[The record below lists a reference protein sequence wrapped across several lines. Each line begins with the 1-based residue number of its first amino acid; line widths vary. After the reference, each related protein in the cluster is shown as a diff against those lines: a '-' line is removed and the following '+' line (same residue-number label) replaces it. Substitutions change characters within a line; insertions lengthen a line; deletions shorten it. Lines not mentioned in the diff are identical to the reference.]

1 MAYLGRNPAIGTQKV
16 LDSLESQFNGVL
28 TTFNLRY
35 TSNVVYPTL
44 SSSLIVSLGG
54 VLQEPG
60 TAYDVA
66 SDQITFA
73 TAPGTGTDCWILL
86 YSEFGAQAAATPS
99 LTVANNAIIGGE
111 LHGPANFIIDPAVI
125 GANTGT
131 VEIKGNLTVQGTTT
145 TINSTVVDLDTLSLG
160 DNEKI
165 SLGAGGVGDNGG
177 AVESDLEI
185 YSDGTNAYFDS
196 GFIASSASPNI
207 YFRTSA
213 STTLDTNALTILNSG
228 NVGIGTTSP
237 ARMLDVNGDASIN
250 SLRIGRGKN
259 NVASNTALG
268 DHALH
273 TNTTGAA
280 NTAVGL
286 NTLYYVTTGSN
297 NTAIGNRAL
306 QGTTGGNNTAV
317 GAFALFTN
325 NAGNDNTAVGYLSL
339 YYNQTGNNNTAVGRY
354 ALVGNTTGSKN
365 IGIGYTAGDAITT
378 GSNNTIIGD
387 VAGTTTLSDTVIIA
401 AGTSERLRIDSSGR
415 LLVGTDS
422 TVFDNNF
429 GIGMLQVTNKTGY
442 QHVLISGHSAAAA
455 NATCL
460 SVGRSRGTQASPGY
474 LQSDDHISRFSA
486 VSYNGG
492 NYQTAAAID
501 FFAADNHAS
510 NDLPGYISFKTV
522 PDGSAT
528 ITERLRITS
537 AGAIN
542 IGIGT
547 ESTNA
552 ANLAEMYVGATDE
565 SYATIRGKYNR
576 TNEYNRSE
584 VRFGVENNSSGLGF
598 LAFATGNNSATERLR
613 IDSDGHVTPG
623 DDDTQDLGS
632 TSKRWRNIY
641 TGDLQLSNEG
651 SSNEVD
657 GTWGNY
663 TIQEGEE
670 ELFIIN
676 RRSGKKFKFVLEEV
690 K

>member
-60 TAYDVA
+60 TAYTVA

-73 TAPGTGTDCWILL
+73 SAPGTGTDCWILL
-86 YSEFGAQAAATPS
+86 YSEFGAQAAATPT

-125 GANTGT
+125 GNNTGT

-145 TINSTVVDLDTLSLG
+145 TINSTTVDLDTLSLG

-228 NVGIGTTSP
+228 KVGIGTDDPSQEFDVRGKIIASGAVFTNDDRANPTRKIVIGSSSVYHLRLYDPSNTANVQSAFKTDGTVGIGTASPTSYGNSQKTLVIEDDTNP
-237 ARMLDVNGDASIN
+237 AICISDTGQTKDWWLVGQGDGLAIKYADGGGSGSASNVISSAFFKNNGDVGIGQNSPGSKLDVNGLTKSGGFQANGNVTPTAGHGVEIFAPSSSQGMIQAFDRTGGSQMELKFRGSDITFYGTSSSDERA
-250 SLRIGRGKN
+250 RITGAGDM
-259 NVASNTALG
+259 ALG
-268 DHALH
+268 TISPNTY
-273 TNTTGAA
+273 TNYTTLTI
-280 NTAVGL
+280 N
-286 NTLYYVTTGSN
+286 
-297 NTAIGNRAL
+297 
-306 QGTTGGNNTAV
+306 GTTGGQIDFESNGTKYGGIYTQTN
-317 GAFALFTN
+317 AFHVRNKQASGSGFLAFHTTN
-325 NAGNDNTAVGYLSL
+325 S
-339 YYNQTGNNNTAVGRY
+339 
-354 ALVGNTTGSKN
+354 
-365 IGIGYTAGDAITT
+365 
-378 GSNNTIIGD
+378 
-387 VAGTTTLSDTVIIA
+387 GTCA
-401 AGTSERLRIDSSGR
+401 EKLRIDS
-415 LLVGTDS
+415 
-422 TVFDNNF
+422 
-429 GIGMLQVTNKTGY
+429 
-442 QHVLISGHSAAAA
+442 A
-455 NATCL
+455 
-460 SVGRSRGTQASPGY
+460 
-474 LQSDDHISRFSA
+474 
-486 VSYNGG
+486 
-492 NYQTAAAID
+492 
-501 FFAADNHAS
+501 
-510 NDLPGYISFKTV
+510 
-522 PDGSAT
+522 
-528 ITERLRITS
+528 
-537 AGAIN
+537 
-542 IGIGT
+542 
-547 ESTNA
+547 
-552 ANLAEMYVGATDE
+552 
-565 SYATIRGKYNR
+565 
-576 TNEYNRSE
+576 
-584 VRFGVENNSSGLGF
+584 
-598 LAFATGNNSATERLR
+598 
-613 IDSDGHVTPG
+613 GHVTPG
-623 DDDTQDLGS
+623 GDDTQDLGS

>member
-16 LDSLESQFNGVL
+16 LDSLESQFNGAL

-60 TAYDVA
+60 TAYTVA
-66 SDQITFA
+66 SDQIIFA
-73 TAPGTGTDCWILL
+73 SAPGTGTDCWILL
-86 YSEFGAQAAATPS
+86 YSEFGAQAGATPS
-99 LTVANNAIIGGE
+99 LIVANNATIGGE
-111 LHGPANFIIDPAVI
+111 LHGPANFVIDPAVI
-125 GANTGT
+125 GNNTGT

-228 NVGIGTTSP
+228 NVGIGQSTPTKKLEVGGGAVSFSP
-237 ARMLDVNGDASIN
+237 
-250 SLRIGRGKN
+250 
-259 NVASNTALG
+259 
-268 DHALH
+268 
-273 TNTTGAA
+273 
-280 NTAVGL
+280 
-286 NTLYYVTTGSN
+286 
-297 NTAIGNRAL
+297 
-306 QGTTGGNNTAV
+306 
-317 GAFALFTN
+317 
-325 NAGNDNTAVGYLSL
+325 
-339 YYNQTGNNNTAVGRY
+339 
-354 ALVGNTTGSKN
+354 
-365 IGIGYTAGDAITT
+365 
-378 GSNNTIIGD
+378 D
-387 VAGTTTLSDTVIIA
+387 VAGKHTHEFTTNAANDARYFLRSNTTTKVDIQANGASYFNGGEVLIGTTIDANIKLDVEGSLRAKAAAYVAPTSGVGLELYYATGTLNDTPTAYISSYDRDASAYKKINYDASDHKFRIS
-401 AGTSERLRIDSSGR
+401 GTAKLRIDSAGSLITGSDGVSESIGGGPNAIQSNNGISVLR
-415 LLVGTDS
+415 RTNDAFGPYINLAKSRNTTAGQSTIIQDNDIVGSIGFCGDDGVDLNSPLAYINGVVDGTPAANSIPGALSFRTVASS
-422 TVFDNNF
+422 TV
-429 GIGMLQVTNKTGY
+429 
-442 QHVLISGHSAAAA
+442 S
-455 NATCL
+455 
-460 SVGRSRGTQASPGY
+460 
-474 LQSDDHISRFSA
+474 
-486 VSYNGG
+486 
-492 NYQTAAAID
+492 
-501 FFAADNHAS
+501 
-510 NDLPGYISFKTV
+510 
-522 PDGSAT
+522 
-528 ITERLRITS
+528 TERLRIRSDGKIFVGGDGASATSGELWFNDTS
-537 AGAIN
+537 A
-542 IGIGT
+542 
-547 ESTNA
+547 
-552 ANLAEMYVGATDE
+552 Y
-565 SYATIRGKYNR
+565 
-576 TNEYNRSE
+576 
-584 VRFGVENNSSGLGF
+584 SSIIKQISGSSA
-598 LAFATGNNSATERLR
+598 LAFHTGQSQPERLC
-613 IDSDGHVTPG
+613 IDSAGHVTPG
-623 DDDTQDLGS
+623 ADDTQDLGS